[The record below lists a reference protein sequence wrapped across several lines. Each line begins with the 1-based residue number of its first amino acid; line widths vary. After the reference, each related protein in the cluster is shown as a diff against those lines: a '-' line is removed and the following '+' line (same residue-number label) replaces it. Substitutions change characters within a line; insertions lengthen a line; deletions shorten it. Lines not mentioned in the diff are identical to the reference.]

1 MPDEQQLEE
10 QLLSQGAGKMISE
23 QLDKLET
30 VDVDVQTN
38 LFKMI
43 QGQVDG
49 VSLSGQGL
57 ELQDLRV
64 QEITLQTDNIAVNPL
79 SALFGQIELNQPV
92 NATVRIVLKEE
103 DINRALSSDSI
114 LSQIPTYELNVDGEI
129 VSLKLQ
135 EIQIQLPSDRQIG
148 FTGIVLLKEKGNAHT
163 VGFTAMI
170 RPRTST
176 EPIMLESFNCNPG
189 VGICLDTVAAFIKK
203 VKELVNLPSFEYQ
216 KTAVSIKSLVVQKG
230 SLKVLAAAHV
240 KEIPSY
246 GQ

>member
-1 MPDEQQLEE
+1 MPDEQRLEE
-10 QLLSQGAGKMISE
+10 QLLSQGAGKMISK

-30 VDVDVQTN
+30 VDVDVQTD

-57 ELQDLRV
+57 ELQDIRV

-135 EIQIQLPSDRQIG
+135 EIQIQLLSDRQMG
-148 FTGIVLLKEKGNAHT
+148 FTGKVLLKEKGDAHA
-163 VGFTAMI
+163 VGFTARI

-176 EPIMLESFNCNPG
+176 EPIILESFHCAPG
-189 VGICLDTVAAFIKK
+189 EGICLDTVTALIKK

-216 KTAVSIKSLVVQKG
+216 KTVVCIKSLVVQKG
-230 SLKVLAAAHV
+230 SLQLLVEAHV
-240 KEIPSY
+240 KQMPS
-246 GQ
+246 